1 MGVTPL
7 SMCVYSAVLQYIA
20 RIHSMP
26 LLSMVSLSLNI
37 IPYHL
42 DSLSLSLFSVP
53 ERREC
58 VERERIKSFTRLQK
72 AGVEKEKDGFHLPL
86 PPSCRTSIDP
96 LFLPLSVSPLVQN

>member
-7 SMCVYSAVLQYIA
+7 SMCAYSAVLQYIA

-26 LLSMVSLSLNI
+26 FLSMVSLSLNI
-37 IPYHL
+37 ISYHL
-42 DSLSLSLFSVP
+42 ASLSLFSVP